1 MKKWGNG
8 TYQNKSNI
16 EKEMV
21 VADRVYLVQESKKE
35 DIIKKMQT
43 REIFTNKTTN
53 PYMIDNSYIK
63 DLEIQ
68 QSFLIPQNSN
78 FK

>member
-1 MKKWGNG
+1 MKKWNNG
-8 TYQNKSNI
+8 TYQNKSNV
-16 EKEMV
+16 EKEKII
-21 VADRVYLVQESKKE
+21 ADRIYLVQESKRE